1 VNAERR
7 GKTEFFIVLLFVQFQ
22 VLLDFVALRK
32 QSKAPCKSTST
43 LLKVDGSG
51 NFHYSKQKGKRRW
64 RRRSCST
71 DEIEERA
78 RPLLKIQVPA
88 LSLRFL
94 LKINDNDSA

>member
-7 GKTEFFIVLLFVQFQ
+7 GKTEFFIILHPAVQFQ

-64 RRRSCST
+64 RRSCST

-88 LSLRFL
+88 LSLCFL